1 MNIPLEPGQQR
12 RAKIALILAFAL
24 GLAVFFLLG
33 GQRWFSLESIKA
45 NRDGLMAYT
54 QAHYGLM
61 VFLAGLVYAL
71 STAFSIPGGAVL
83 SLAMGALF
91 GRWVGTVITL
101 FASTLGATAV
111 FLAARFVFG
120 EAVGRMLAR
129 HPATSKLLEGF
140 RENAF
145 NYLLFL
151 RLVPLFPFWLVN
163 LVPAVTAID
172 TKTYVKATFIG
183 IIPGCFV
190 YVNLG
195 YSLGEINSL
204 DDLLSFEVVLAFT
217 LLGLFALLP
226 VFVKRASS

>member
-1 MNIPLEPGQQR
+1 MTIPLKPEHQR
-12 RAKIALILAFAL
+12 HAKIALILVFAL
-24 GLAVFFLLG
+24 GLAVFFLMG
-33 GQRWFSLESIKA
+33 GQRWFSLETIKA

-54 QAHYGLM
+54 QDHYGRM
-61 VFLAGLVYAL
+61 VLLAGLVYAL

-91 GRWVGTVITL
+91 GRWVGTGITVL
-101 FASTLGATAV
+101 ASTVGATAL

-120 EAVGRMLAR
+120 DVVNRKLAR
-129 HPATSKLLEGF
+129 HPAAAKLLEGF

-145 NYLLFL
+145 NYLMFL

-172 TKTYVKATFIG
+172 TKTYVKATFFG
-183 IIPGCFV
+183 IIPGSFV

-195 YSLGEINSL
+195 YSLAEINSL
-204 DDLLSFEVVLAFT
+204 NDLLSFKVVLAFT

-226 VFVKRASS
+226 VFVKKAP